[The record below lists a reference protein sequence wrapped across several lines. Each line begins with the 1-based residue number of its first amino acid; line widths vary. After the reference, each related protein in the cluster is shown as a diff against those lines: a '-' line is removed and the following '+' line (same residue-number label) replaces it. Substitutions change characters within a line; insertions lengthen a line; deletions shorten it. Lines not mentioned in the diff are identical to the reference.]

1 MTKGDYTMV
10 STPKYQPS
18 HNTRPKARQL
28 IINSMLEEARDDV
41 IKADID
47 LNFFKK
53 IIQKIELGSFVVNK
67 LFTKEDIELNIITS
81 QDKYNISLEKLNFL
95 KDLRE
100 VEKTAKM
107 EKLIQNIGNSTPE
120 SISVTTEP

>member
-1 MTKGDYTMV
+1 MV